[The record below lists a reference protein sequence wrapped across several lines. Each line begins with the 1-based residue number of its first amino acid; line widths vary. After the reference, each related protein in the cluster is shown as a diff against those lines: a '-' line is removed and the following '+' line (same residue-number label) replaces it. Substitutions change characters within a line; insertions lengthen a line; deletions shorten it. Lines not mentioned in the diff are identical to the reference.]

1 MKGLDHVR
9 KSSQDFDFV
18 LGSGG
23 VKSIAGLGAMAVFE
37 RESPRPAAVAGCSA
51 GAIFG
56 AAIATGLPMR
66 EATRLAT
73 SLWTSEITG
82 RRRHR
87 ALLEIAL
94 PRWAGFGEAFALRDD
109 RAIRQRLHAAFGSA
123 HIEQLPLPLRIQATD
138 TGSGASVTL
147 QRGRLDEALR
157 ASVALPFLIAP
168 QRIDGRLLVDG
179 SLSDPLPIGSGAVG
193 RVTVALG
200 FRVPLP
206 RSVGSA
212 TRLATRVTAA
222 PSNNLLDARLAAAD
236 PSRLVLMLP
245 EPDRRIGLFD
255 TEAMPYLLDL
265 GRRAAEAA
273 LPRLRSLL
281 RTPVRWAVVA

>member
-1 MKGLDHVR
+1 M
-9 KSSQDFDFV
+9 

-37 RESPRPAAVAGCSA
+37 RESLRPAAVADCSA

-87 ALLEIAL
+87 ALLEIAP

-138 TGSGASVTL
+138 A
-147 QRGRLDEALR
+147 
-157 ASVALPFLIAP
+157 
-168 QRIDGRLLVDG
+168 
-179 SLSDPLPIGSGAVG
+179 GSGAVG

-222 PSNNLLDARLAAAD
+222 LSNNLLDARLAAAD
-236 PSRLVLMLP
+236 PSRLDLMLP

-255 TEAMPYLLDL
+255 SEAMPNLLDL

>member
-1 MKGLDHVR
+1 MST
-9 KSSQDFDFV
+9 SSTQAFNFV

-37 RESPRPAAVAGCSA
+37 REGLKPAAVAGCSA

-66 EATRLAT
+66 EATRMAT

-94 PRWAGFGEAFALRDD
+94 PRWAGFGEGFALRDD
-109 RAIRQRLHAAFGSA
+109 RAIRQRLHAAFGTV
-123 HIEQLPLPLRIQATD
+123 HIESLPLPLRIQATD
-138 TGSGASVTL
+138 AANGASVVL

-157 ASVALPFLIAP
+157 ASVALPFLFAP

-179 SLSDPLPIGSGAVG
+179 SLSDPLPIGGGPAEQ
-193 RVTVALG
+193 VTVALG
-200 FRVPLP
+200 FRVPFP
-206 RSVGSA
+206 RSASSA

-222 PSNNLLDARLAAAD
+222 LSNNLLEARLAAAVR
-236 PSRLVLMLP
+236 SRLVLMLP
-245 EPDRRIGLFD
+245 ETDRRVGLFD
-255 TEAMPYLLDL
+255 TAAMPYLLDL

-273 LPRLRSLL
+273 LPRLHALL
-281 RTPVRWAVVA
+281 TAPQRCAAVV